1 MPARRRSPIGMPEPV
16 SLPDSFAY
24 CRRTARS
31 AARNFYYGFRLL
43 PAEKRDALCALYTF
57 MRGVDD
63 ISDEPGD
70 IAAKT
75 RGLAQC
81 RAQMDRALAGEF
93 DDDPVW
99 PAFREVMT
107 RYQIPTRY
115 LHDLISGAEMD
126 LTVSRYETWDRLRE
140 YCYRVAGT
148 VGLCCLYVF
157 GFSDPRA
164 PELAETLGVAFQ
176 LTNILRDLRQDHHLG
191 RIYLPEEDQVRF
203 QVRGGD
209 LGQELSVASVTELV
223 HFESERAWQLYA
235 QGWPLISLVHEDSR
249 AALWALARIYSGILE
264 KIEVRD
270 YNVLADPVAR
280 LTTSEKI
287 WILVQAKLGWRGS
300 DNVPRKR
307 DGDRRRAGGPFLGRR
322 AS

>member
-1 MPARRRSPIGMPEPV
+1 MPEPV
-16 SLPDSFAY
+16 LLSDSFAY
-24 CRRTARS
+24 CRRTART

-81 RAQMDRALAGEF
+81 RAQMDRVLAGEF
-93 DDDPVW
+93 DSDPVW

-107 RYQIPTRY
+107 RYQIPIRY

-126 LTVSRYETWDRLRE
+126 LTVSRYETFDRLRE

-148 VGLCCLYVF
+148 VGLCCLHVF
-157 GFSDPRA
+157 GFSDPQA
-164 PELAETLGVAFQ
+164 PELAETLGIAFQ
-176 LTNILRDLRQDHHLG
+176 LTNILRDLRKDYQMG
-191 RIYLPEEDQVRF
+191 RIYLPEEDLARF
-203 QVRGGD
+203 QVRGEDMGQD
-209 LGQELSVASVTELV
+209 LDQASENGRPSANVVDLV
-223 HFESERAWQLYA
+223 RFESERAWQLYA
-235 QGWPLISLVHEDSR
+235 DGWPLISLVDQDSR

-264 KIEVRD
+264 KIEIRD
-270 YNVLADPVAR
+270 YNVLAAPVAR
-280 LTTSEKI
+280 LSTTEKI
-287 WILVQAKLGWRGS
+287 WILMQAKLGWRGS

-307 DGDRRRAGGPFLGRR
+307 DGDRRRAGGSFLGRR

>member
-1 MPARRRSPIGMPEPV
+1 MPEPV
-16 SLPDSFAY
+16 LLADSFAH
-24 CRRTARS
+24 CRRTART

-70 IAAKT
+70 VAAKT

-93 DDDPVW
+93 DSDPVW
-99 PAFREVMT
+99 PAFREVMA

-126 LTVSRYETWDRLRE
+126 LTVSRYETFDRLRE

-148 VGLCCLYVF
+148 VGLCCLHVF
-157 GFSDPRA
+157 GFSDPQA
-164 PELAETLGVAFQ
+164 PELAETLGIAFQ
-176 LTNILRDLRQDHHLG
+176 LTNILRDLRKDYQIG
-191 RIYLPEEDQVRF
+191 RIYLPEEDLSRF
-203 QVRGGD
+203 QVRGDD
-209 LGQELSVASVTELV
+209 LGRDPGNDPGDAPDNRPAGGNVVNLV
-223 HFESERAWQLYA
+223 RFESQRAWQLYA
-235 QGWPLISLVHEDSR
+235 EGWPLISLVHQDSR

-264 KIEVRD
+264 KIEIRD
-270 YNVLADPVAR
+270 YNVLAAPVAR
-280 LTTSEKI
+280 LSTTEKI
-287 WILVQAKLGWRGS
+287 WILMQAKLG
-300 DNVPRKR
+300 
-307 DGDRRRAGGPFLGRR
+307 RRSSSPSKA
-322 AS
+322 

>member
-1 MPARRRSPIGMPEPV
+1 MPEPV
-16 SLPDSFAY
+16 LLSDSFAY

-70 IAAKT
+70 VAAKT

-93 DDDPVW
+93 DSDPVW
-99 PAFREVMT
+99 PAFREVMS

-126 LTVSRYETWDRLRE
+126 LTVSRYETFDRLRE

-148 VGLCCLYVF
+148 VGLCCLHVF
-157 GFSDPRA
+157 GFSDPQA
-164 PELAETLGVAFQ
+164 PELAETSGDRVSTHQYSSRPAQRLP
-176 LTNILRDLRQDHHLG
+176 NRPDLPSG
-191 RIYLPEEDQVRF
+191 R
-203 QVRGGD
+203 G
-209 LGQELSVASVTELV
+209 
-223 HFESERAWQLYA
+223 
-235 QGWPLISLVHEDSR
+235 SR
-249 AALWALARIYSGILE
+249 AVSG
-264 KIEVRD
+264 
-270 YNVLADPVAR
+270 A
-280 LTTSEKI
+280 
-287 WILVQAKLGWRGS
+287 
-300 DNVPRKR
+300 
-307 DGDRRRAGGPFLGRR
+307 RRRFGPGPG
-322 AS
+322 

>member
-1 MPARRRSPIGMPEPV
+1 MPETV
-16 SLPDSFAY
+16 LLSDSFAY

-63 ISDEPGD
+63 ISDEPGEV
-70 IAAKT
+70 AAKT

-81 RAQMDRALAGEF
+81 RARMDGALAGDF
-93 DDDPVW
+93 DSDPVW

-126 LTVSRYETWDRLRE
+126 LTVTCYETFDRLRE

-148 VGLCCLYVF
+148 VGLCCLCVF
-157 GFSDPRA
+157 GYSDPRA
-164 PELAETLGVAFQ
+164 PELAETLGIAFQ
-176 LTNILRDLRQDHHLG
+176 LTNILRDLRKDYQLG
-191 RIYLPEEDQVRF
+191 RIYLPQEDLARF
-203 QVRGGD
+203 QAQGED
-209 LGQELSVASVTELV
+209 LGRELDHAGGGANVISLV
-223 HFESERAWQLYA
+223 RFESERAWRLYA
-235 QGWPLISLVHEDSR
+235 EGWPLISLVHEDSR

-264 KIEVRD
+264 KIEMRD
-270 YNVLADPVAR
+270 YNVLAAPVAR
-280 LTTSEKI
+280 LSTSEKI
-287 WILVQAKLGWRGS
+287 WILMQAKLGWRGS

-307 DGDRRRAGGPFLGRR
+307 DGDRRRAGGSFLGRR

>member
-1 MPARRRSPIGMPEPV
+1 MPEPV
-16 SLPDSFAY
+16 LLSDSFAY

-75 RGLAQC
+75 RALAQC

-93 DDDPVW
+93 DSDPVW
-99 PAFREVMT
+99 PAFREVMS

-126 LTVSRYETWDRLRE
+126 LTVSRYETFDRLRE

-148 VGLCCLYVF
+148 VGLCCLHVF
-157 GFSDPRA
+157 GFSDPEA
-164 PELAETLGVAFQ
+164 PELAETLGIAFQ
-176 LTNILRDLRQDHHLG
+176 LTNILRDLRKDYQIG
-191 RIYLPEEDQVRF
+191 RIYLPEEDLARF
-203 QVRGGD
+203 QVHGED
-209 LGQELSVASVTELV
+209 LGQDLDKDRGGANVVDLV
-223 HFESERAWQLYA
+223 RFESERAWQLYA
-235 QGWPLISLVHEDSR
+235 AGWPLISLVHEDSR

-264 KIEVRD
+264 KIEIRD
-270 YNVLADPVAR
+270 YDVLAARVAR
-280 LTTSEKI
+280 LSTSEKI
-287 WILVQAKLGWRGS
+287 WILMQAKLGWRGS

-307 DGDRRRAGGPFLGRR
+307 DGDRRRAGGSFLGRR

>member
-1 MPARRRSPIGMPEPV
+1 MPEPV
-16 SLPDSFAY
+16 LLSDSFAY

-75 RGLAQC
+75 RALAQC

-93 DDDPVW
+93 DSDPVW
-99 PAFREVMT
+99 PAFREVMS

-126 LTVSRYETWDRLRE
+126 LTVSRYETFDRLRE

-148 VGLCCLYVF
+148 VGLCCLHVF
-157 GFSDPRA
+157 GFSDPEA
-164 PELAETLGVAFQ
+164 PELAETLGIAFQ
-176 LTNILRDLRQDHHLG
+176 LTNILRDLRKDYQIG
-191 RIYLPEEDQVRF
+191 RIYLRKRIS
-203 QVRGGD
+203 RGFRC
-209 LGQELSVASVTELV
+209 T
-223 HFESERAWQLYA
+223 
-235 QGWPLISLVHEDSR
+235 
-249 AALWALARIYSGILE
+249 ARIW
-264 KIEVRD
+264 
-270 YNVLADPVAR
+270 AR
-280 LTTSEKI
+280 TWIKTAEAPTSSI
-287 WILVQAKLGWRGS
+287 WCASKA
-300 DNVPRKR
+300 NVP
-307 DGDRRRAGGPFLGRR
+307 GSFTPQAGR
-322 AS
+322 